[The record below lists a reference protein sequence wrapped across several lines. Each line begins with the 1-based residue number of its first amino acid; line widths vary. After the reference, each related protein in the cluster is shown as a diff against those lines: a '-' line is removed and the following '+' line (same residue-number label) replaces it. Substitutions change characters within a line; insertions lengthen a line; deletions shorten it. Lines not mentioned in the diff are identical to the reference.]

1 MVTRGFTT
9 VIQWD
14 ELSTEARDVVF
25 GTSIGVTVSCDCA
38 LANASK
44 EIANIA
50 KGFTEFLSKL
60 CGVRTADCE
69 QLVSQLFSSS
79 VDQLGEEC
87 IDRFAMLIDRDGASV
102 WSGESRGRIDA
113 QADEQ

>member
-1 MVTRGFTT
+1 M
-9 VIQWD
+9 IQRY
-14 ELSTEARDVVF
+14 ELSAEGCDVVF
-25 GTSIGVTVSCDCA
+25 WTSIGVTVSCDCA

-50 KGFTEFLSKL
+50 TDCTAFLSKL
-60 CGVRTADCE
+60 WVVRTANRE
-69 QLVSQLFSSS
+69 RLVSQLFSSS

-87 IDRFAMLIDRDGASV
+87 IDRFAMLIDGDGAGV

-113 QADEQ
+113 QADEQRVH